1 MSCSSAFKISNDMK
15 HKRLF
20 HLRPWLATTLLAVL
34 LLLPQGAAAYD
45 FMVDGLCYNYNSDGT
60 SVTVTSYY
68 SILSDALVIPE
79 TVIYDGSSYSVT
91 SIGER
96 AFWYCSGLTS
106 VTIPTSVTSIGYH
119 AFYYCSDLAS
129 ITVESGNTV
138 YDSRDNCQAI
148 IETASNTLVAGCKNT
163 TIPNSVTSIGDGA
176 FSYHSGLT
184 SVTIPNSVT
193 TIGNQAF
200 SNCTQ
205 LTSVTIPN
213 SVTTIGNSAF
223 AFCRGLALVSI
234 PNSVTYIG
242 NYAFRYCSATTQMTC
257 LSERPPVANANTFE
271 GMDYENCILYVP
283 AGSKSFYLTATG
295 WNNFRNILELD
306 AVVPLKG
313 DVNGDGKV
321 DIADVNAAINMMLG
335 KASPTPT
342 ADVNG
347 DGKVDIAD
355 VNAVINAMLGKE

>member
-106 VTIPTSVTSIGYH
+106 VTIP
-119 AFYYCSDLAS
+119 
-129 ITVESGNTV
+129 
-138 YDSRDNCQAI
+138 
-148 IETASNTLVAGCKNT
+148 
-163 TIPNSVTSIGDGA
+163 NSVTSIGDGA
-176 FSYHSGLT
+176 FYNCSGLT

-193 TIGNQAF
+193 SIGDFAF
-200 SNCTQ
+200 YGCSG

-213 SVTTIGNSAF
+213 SVTSIGEQAF
-223 AFCRGLALVSI
+223 TG
-234 PNSVTYIG
+234 
-242 NYAFRYCSATTQMTC
+242 CSAVTQMTC
-257 LSERPPVANANTFE
+257 LSERPPLADDNTFL
-271 GMDYENCILYVP
+271 GMDYENCIVYVP
-283 AGSKSFYLTATG
+283 AGSKTIYWTATG
-295 WNNFRNILELD
+295 WKNFKNILEID
-306 AVVPLKG
+306 AVEPLKC
-313 DVNGDGKV
+313 
-321 DIADVNAAINMMLG
+321 
-335 KASPTPT
+335 
-342 ADVNG
+342 DVNG

-355 VNAVINAMLGKE
+355 VNAVINAMLGKQ